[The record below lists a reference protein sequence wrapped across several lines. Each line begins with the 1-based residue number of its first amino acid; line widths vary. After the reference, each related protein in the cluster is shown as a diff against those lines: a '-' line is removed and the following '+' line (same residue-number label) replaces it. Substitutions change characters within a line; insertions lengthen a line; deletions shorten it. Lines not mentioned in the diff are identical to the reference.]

1 MGGRYGSVHG
11 TDVPLI
17 FHNPELWPL
26 TAGSAESHI
35 LADRMSDAFVAFAK
49 TGSPSTPELPW
60 TAYDPGSKPTMVFDT
75 ESGVSN
81 DPDRALLSLLPAR
94 ARGRGPG
101 L

>member
-1 MGGRYGSVHG
+1 MNGRYGSVHG

-26 TAGSAESHI
+26 TAGSKESGAV
-35 LADRMSDAFVAFAK
+35 ADRMAGAFIAFAK

-60 TAYDPGSKPTMVFDT
+60 TAYNPSSKPTMIFDVQ
-75 ESGVSN
+75 SGVKN
-81 DPDRALLSLLPAR
+81 DPDRDLLALLPPGGR
-94 ARGRGPG
+94 RRG